1 MTVTVKR
8 QAQRSRLSKEDRQIL
23 LSDSPFRITLTEAT
37 SLIKIGFRDAQ
48 CAQCACKF
56 LARKAIEM
64 RSKSKSENK
73 IDYVDRGLPLLVC
86 FYA

>member
-8 QAQRSRLSKEDRQIL
+8 QAERSRLSKEDRQIL

-37 SLIKIGFRDAQ
+37 SLVKIGFRD
-48 CAQCACKF
+48 AQCACKF
-56 LARKAIEM
+56 LARKAIAIEM

-86 FYA
+86 FHA

>member
-48 CAQCACKF
+48 CACKF